1 MIRFWLE
8 KRWVQNAILFTMAA
22 LLVYYWGWVFD
33 FGYTFEWSLLYTVN
47 ETYQVNLGFEILK
60 GLWVT
65 IQLTCISSV
74 IGLTLGTAL
83 GLARLS
89 DFAPLRGT
97 ASAII
102 EFFRNTPLLVVLFF
116 FYFALPRALPDAA
129 REWVFSIP
137 FEFWTAAV
145 AVGIYTSAFMA
156 EVIRAGLQSIP
167 KGILEASYS
176 SGLTYMQ
183 VLRTIILPLAF
194 REIIPPLGSEFL
206 NNMKNTSLAMFVGV
220 ADMTWQAQQ
229 AEALTFK
236 GFEATTAASVM
247 YLGLSLFLS
256 FALNGVNGKL
266 RNVGKRDTALPVR
279 FVNMLCAPFALLSRL
294 LDRSAGRFLRQRHRQ
309 RTPSVY
315 VSARKAAR
323 ISLLRRVSRV
333 ALLTAK
339 GAYLALLAGCLYA
352 VGSGLYHCN
361 WSVIF
366 TELPN
371 LLIWQFPH
379 EETDPFLGL
388 GGFTLSF
395 IIAIV
400 AIAGSFFIGLLV
412 GLGRCSQNRIF
423 RIPSLLYIELIRGNP
438 LIIVIYWVYF
448 LLPVLFNAFINTTW
462 SASIALT
469 LFTAAYLAEIVRGG
483 IQNLPPGQVE
493 AATASGLSYWQTMRK
508 IILPQALKQMIP
520 PIVGLFIAI
529 FKDTSLVSVLGVME
543 LTSVAKAVDNRL
555 MVHSIEIWTAAAFLY
570 FTPCY
575 LMSKYA
581 AALERKLSP
590 ERVNLK
596 M

>member
-8 KRWVQNAILFTMAA
+8 KTWFQNTVLLAIAA
-22 LLVYYWGWVFD
+22 LMTYYWGWVFD
-33 FGYTFEWSLLYTVN
+33 FGYKFEWSMLYTVN
-47 ETYQVNLGFEILK
+47 ETYQVNLGVEILK

-65 IQLTCISSV
+65 VKLTAISSI
-74 IGLTLGTAL
+74 IGIVLGTIL
-83 GLARLS
+83 GLSRLS
-89 DFAPLRGT
+89 DFKPLRYT
-97 ASAII
+97 ATCII

-116 FYFALPRALPDAA
+116 FYFAFPRALPDGI
-129 REWVFSIP
+129 RDWVFSFQ

-145 AVGIYTSAFMA
+145 AVGMYTSAFMA

-176 SGLTYMQ
+176 SGLTYLQ

-247 YLGLSLFLS
+247 YLSFSLIIS
-256 FALNGVNGKL
+256 FILNGVNGRL
-266 RNVGKRDTALPVR
+266 RSVGNSNRSVPVQFVTAACWPFSTASGILFNPV
-279 FVNMLCAPFALLSRL
+279 
-294 LDRSAGRFLRQRHRQ
+294 GRFLRARR
-309 RTPSVY
+309 RRLAAATY
-315 VSARKAAR
+315 VSAQRAAMR
-323 ISLLRRVSRV
+323 ILIRRSLQ
-333 ALLTAK
+333 ALI
-339 GAYLALLAGCLYA
+339 LAGKIAFLAILAGCMY
-352 VGSGLYHCN
+352 VTVKGLIAFD
-361 WSVIF
+361 WASIAREF
-366 TELPN
+366 SN

-395 IIAIV
+395 IIAVV
-400 AIAGSFFIGLLV
+400 AIAASFIIGMLV
-412 GLGRCSQNRIF
+412 GLGRCSHNRIF

-448 LLPVLFNAFINTTW
+448 LIPVLFNTFLSTAW
-462 SASIALT
+462 SASLALT

-483 IQNLPPGQVE
+483 IQNIPPGQVE

-529 FKDTSLVSVLGVME
+529 FKDTSLVSILGVME
-543 LTSVAKAVDNRL
+543 LTSVAKAIDNRL
-555 MVHSIEIWTAAAFLY
+555 MVNSMEIWTTTALLY
-570 FTPCY
+570 FIPCF

-590 ERVNLK
+590 EKVNLK

>member
-8 KRWVQNAILFTMAA
+8 KNWVQNAVLFTLAA
-22 LLVYYWGWVFD
+22 LMVYYWGWVFD
-33 FGYTFEWSLLYTVN
+33 FGYTFEWSMLYTVN
-47 ETYQVNLGFEILK
+47 ETYQINLGYEILR

-65 IQLTCISSV
+65 VKITAVSAA
-74 IGLTLGTAL
+74 IGLVLGTAL
-83 GLARLS
+83 GLSRLS
-89 DFAPLRGT
+89 DFKPLRCT
-97 ASAII
+97 ATCII

-116 FYFALPRALPDAA
+116 FYFALPRALPDTL
-129 REWVFSIP
+129 REWVFSMQ

-145 AVGIYTSAFMA
+145 AVGMYTSAFMA

-176 SGLTYMQ
+176 SGLSYVQ

-247 YLGLSLFLS
+247 YLTFSLVIS
-256 FALNGVNGKL
+256 FVLNGVNARL
-266 RNVGKRDTALPVR
+266 RTVGNTGNSIPLL
-279 FVNMLCAPFALLSRL
+279 FVNAIYWPFGAASRL
-294 LDRSAGRFLRQRHRQ
+294 LLNPVGRFLR
-309 RTPSVY
+309 
-315 VSARKAAR
+315 ARKRRQAASTYLSSSR
-323 ISLLRRVSRV
+323 AAWLAFLRRGRQVFI
-333 ALLTAK
+333 
-339 GAYLALLAGCLYA
+339 LASKAAFLAFLAACLYTVVKGVLGFDWA
-352 VGSGLYHCN
+352 VIGREFS
-361 WSVIF
+361 
-366 TELPN
+366 N
-371 LLIWQFPH
+371 LILWQFPN
-379 EETDPFLGL
+379 EVADPFLGL

-395 IIAIV
+395 IIAVV
-400 AIAGSFFIGLLV
+400 AIAASFVIGLLV
-412 GLGRCSQNRIF
+412 GLGRCSNNRIF
-423 RIPSLLYIELIRGNP
+423 RIPSLLYIEIIRGNP

-448 LLPVLFNAFINTTW
+448 LIPVLFNTFFNTVW

-469 LFTAAYLAEIVRGG
+469 LFTAAYLAEIVRSG
-483 IQNLPPGQVE
+483 IQNIPPGQVE

-529 FKDTSLVSVLGVME
+529 FKDTSLVSILGVME

-555 MVHSIEIWTAAAFLY
+555 MVNSMEIWTIAALLY
-570 FTPCY
+570 FVPCFF
-575 LMSKYA
+575 MSKYA
-581 AALERKLSP
+581 DALERRLSP
-590 ERVNLK
+590 EKVNLK

>member
-8 KRWVQNAILFTMAA
+8 KTWVQNTVLLTIAA
-22 LLVYYWGWVFD
+22 VMTYYWGWVFD
-33 FGYTFEWSLLYTVN
+33 FGYKFEWSMLYTVN
-47 ETYQVNLGFEILK
+47 ETYQVNLGVEILK

-65 IQLTCISSV
+65 VKLTAISAL
-74 IGLTLGTAL
+74 IGLVLGTVL
-83 GLARLS
+83 GLSRLS
-89 DFAPLRGT
+89 DFKPLRYT
-97 ASAII
+97 ATCIV

-116 FYFALPRALPDAA
+116 FYFAFPRALPDAP
-129 REWVFSIP
+129 REWLFSLQ

-145 AVGIYTSAFMA
+145 AVGMYTSAFMA

-176 SGLTYMQ
+176 SGLNYLQ

-247 YLGLSLFLS
+247 YLCFSLLIS
-256 FALNGVNGKL
+256 FVLNGVNGKL
-266 RNVGKRDTALPVR
+266 RSTGKKNTSVPVL
-279 FVNMLCAPFALLSRL
+279 FVNGMYWPFATASRILLNPV
-294 LDRSAGRFLRQRHRQ
+294 GRFLRARRRRQ
-309 RTPSVY
+309 AASTY
-315 VSARKAAR
+315 VSAERAAMR
-323 ISLLRRVSRV
+323 
-333 ALLTAK
+333 ALIQRSAHVLVLAGK
-339 GAYLALLAGCLYA
+339 IAFMALLAACAY
-352 VGSGLYHCN
+352 VTIKGLITFD
-361 WSVIF
+361 WAAIGREFS
-366 TELPN
+366 N

-379 EETDPFLGL
+379 EKTDPFLGM

-395 IIAIV
+395 IIAVV
-400 AIAGSFFIGLLV
+400 AIAASFFIGLAV
-412 GLGRCSQNRIF
+412 GLGRCSENRIF

-448 LLPVLFNAFINTTW
+448 LIPVLFNTFFNTVW

-483 IQNLPPGQVE
+483 IQNIPSGQVE
-493 AATASGLSYWQTMRK
+493 AATASGLGYWQTMRK

-529 FKDTSLVSVLGVME
+529 FKDTSLVSILGVME

-555 MVHSIEIWTAAAFLY
+555 MVSSIEIWTTAALLY
-570 FTPCY
+570 FVPCL

-581 AALERKLSP
+581 TALERKLSP
-590 ERVNLK
+590 ERINLK